1 MVKEYL
7 SNKGVKFEER
17 DVSRHPSAAQELV
30 RTSGQMGVPVTVIN
44 EEIIIGFDRSRLEQV
59 LEQYLKEQRPLF
71 GASVA
76 DAGKITERQGDRIT
90 YGAYVGKVRTGSVA
104 ERIGLIP
111 GDIIIELNLQ
121 RITNADELDQVIA
134 NLNRGSRISVTLV
147 RDNKEIIRD
156 GVL

>member
-7 SNKGVKFEER
+7 SNKGIEFEER
-17 DVSRHPSAAQELV
+17 DVSRNPSAAQELV

-44 EEIIIGFDRSRLEQV
+44 GEVIIGFDRLRLEQV
-59 LEQYLKEQRPLF
+59 LAQYQTEHRPLF

-76 DAGKITERQGDRIT
+76 DANKIKELRGSGII
-90 YGAYVGKVRTGSVA
+90 YGAYVGKVRKGSVA

-111 GDIIIELNLQ
+111 GDTIVELNSQ
-121 RITNADELDQVIA
+121 RITNAGDLDRVIT
-134 NLNRGSRISVTLV
+134 NLHRGNHISVKLV
-147 RDNKEIIRD
+147 RGNKEVSRD